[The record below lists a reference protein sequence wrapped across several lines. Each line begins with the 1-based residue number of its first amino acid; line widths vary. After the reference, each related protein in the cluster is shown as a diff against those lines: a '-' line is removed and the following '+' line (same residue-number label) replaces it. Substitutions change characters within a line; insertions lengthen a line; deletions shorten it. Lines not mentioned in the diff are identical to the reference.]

1 PFRSSFTVAV
11 HGGGPHPPPWQRKSP
26 PKNKASHRVPTGSTP
41 SRSIASNSSTKA
53 STEPASAVANQTS
66 FVAALPEI
74 PAPLSSTAPGGATE
88 VDLLISVPD
97 SSTAAVA
104 SLPKDVTVEREN
116 PSMVSHQ
123 AVAANLL
130 SPETC
135 ANKMESPKAV
145 ILATV
150 SNPSSVPTVS
160 VDNNRVPIL
169 AISAVTGGSPPSSS
183 DQLGGSQEQ
192 LQQRKSSA
200 DIWKGFDKGK
210 APIKSLLPIT
220 PKRKKLKTVY
230 REVLKSVPPVSSN
243 HPPSLP
249 AAAPLEH
256 HAGQSEFP
264 LGALK
269 PPRADIASTSKTP
282 SNELSK
288 ITVHDLSTG
297 SLCVDLS

>member
-1 PFRSSFTVAV
+1 MESLSFFLHRRCSRRRS
-11 HGGGPHPPPWQRKSP
+11 PPASMAKKNP

-88 VDLLISVPD
+88 VDLSISVPD

-183 DQLGGSQEQ
+183 DQLGGLQEQ

-200 DIWKGFDKGK
+200 DIWK
-210 APIKSLLPIT
+210 
-220 PKRKKLKTVY
+220 VY